1 MLIGNFD
8 VLTVLIILS
17 EHNAEKSVI
26 AVQISYVSKR
36 KTEMDAHHVFQLEVP
51 GYKTNEQRQVIIY

>member
-8 VLTVLIILS
+8 VLTELIILS

-26 AVQISYVSKR
+26 AVQIGYVSKR
-36 KTEMDAHHVFQLEVP
+36 ITEMDAQHVFQLEVP
-51 GYKTNEQRQVIIY
+51 GYKTNEQRQVIRY